1 MKKIYFCGLSLLV
14 ASLGL
19 SQGAVAATT
28 IVVGNCQIT
37 GVTAIN
43 HDYNSNTVNVTG
55 GTLGSGCTSGGG
67 GGGGGGSTTSYVS
80 VTPQSLSYTLG
91 TTLSAPMA
99 INWSSSDAGVSC
111 SVGNASGLVTNP
123 TAANG
128 WTLSTPT
135 TAGSYNFPITCTSTT
150 ANITSVVAS
159 PSSVSLTVS
168 SQVVTTPS
176 DCSSSQKSDNLY
188 GVVLSRQCTGN
199 VSYSGSRFGKA
210 AYSGNVYKLDDLLT
224 DRTHLGPFPNYV
236 TGYSMTPSIN
246 SGQFIALA
254 FTPGGRGGQMQFT
267 NDPSF
272 GDGGVISISTQP
284 GVFSQGA
291 AICSQNYGAA
301 NSFTVGTAGTGSD
314 CTVAL
319 GQTYYL
325 NFAAVNQFGQNMC
338 FNGTPNSC
346 ATSAVSYSELAQ
358 SL

>member
-1 MKKIYFCGLSLLV
+1 MKKVYFCGLSQLV

-28 IVVGNCQIT
+28 VVVGSCTIT
-37 GVTAIN
+37 GVSGIN
-43 HDYNSNTVNVTG
+43 HDYNSNTVTVTG
-55 GTLGSGCTSGGG
+55 GTLGSGCTAGNG
-67 GGGGGGSTTSYVS
+67 GGGGGGSTT
-80 VTPQSLSYTLG
+80 SLSYTLG

-111 SVGNASGLVTNP
+111 TVGNASGFVTNP

-135 TAGSYNFPITCTSTT
+135 TAGSYSFPITCTSTT

-168 SQVVTTPS
+168 NAVVQGACDP
-176 DCSSSQKSDNLY
+176 SQKSDNLY
-188 GVVLSRQCTGN
+188 GVVLARQCTGN
-199 VSYSGSRFGKA
+199 VTYSGSRFGKA

-224 DRTHLGPFPNYV
+224 DATHPGPFPKYV
-236 TGYSMTPSIN
+236 SGYSLTPSIN
-246 SGQFIALA
+246 TGQFIALA
-254 FTPGGRGGQMQFT
+254 FTPGSRGGQMQFT

-291 AICSQNYGAA
+291 AICSQNYGAG
-301 NSFTVGTAGTGSD
+301 NSFTVGTVGTGSD
-314 CTVAL
+314 CVVAA

-338 FNGTPNSC
+338 FNGTPNNC
-346 ATSAVSYSELAQ
+346 ATTTVSYSELAQ
-358 SL
+358 AL